1 MTNSLRKSK
10 ERDAFR
16 KTFSSNRNNN
26 HQKTGYKDD
35 TRQIAFEAICQVME
49 SSRSLDIAFETPLAR
64 QANIRDR
71 SAAYRL
77 ANCVLRNKGS
87 LDAVI
92 EPFLQKSPPLQ
103 LKWILLLG
111 SAQILFLDTPHH
123 AAVDTSV
130 NLARNNNLARFTGVV
145 NAVLHKIIRQ
155 QPQILEGI
163 DRARLNLPN
172 WLWQSWSKAG
182 FEPRKIAACFDVEA
196 PLDLTLR
203 LGSMAPEG
211 GVKLPNGSWRYPAS
225 TKVTTLQ
232 GFNEGQFWVQDFAA
246 TLPALLLNVQPNE
259 KIADLCAAPG
269 GKTAQ
274 LIQTGGKVT
283 AVEKEEKRLRVLNNN
298 LDRLHLSADIVHADA
313 TKLEYRDYFDAILLD
328 APCSATGILR
338 RHPDVLYLKKPK
350 NIMTLVKMQRNLI
363 HSVLLYLKPG
373 GRFIYSVCSLQCEE
387 AEEQAKWIES
397 LPGVKGMPF
406 EKEEISFLPQALT
419 KEGYIRTLPY
429 FWLDQGGM
437 DGFFM
442 ARFCRL

>member
-10 ERDAFR
+10 ERDTFR

-26 HQKTGYKDD
+26 HQKTGNKDD

-64 QANIRDR
+64 QANIRER

-172 WLWQSWSKAG
+172 WLWQSWSKAS

-203 LGSMAPEG
+203 LGSMVPEG

-246 TLPALLLNVQPNE
+246 TLPALF
-259 KIADLCAAPG
+259 KC
-269 GKTAQ
+269 
-274 LIQTGGKVT
+274 
-283 AVEKEEKRLRVLNNN
+283 RY
-298 LDRLHLSADIVHADA
+298 SA
-313 TKLEYRDYFDAILLD
+313 
-328 APCSATGILR
+328 C
-338 RHPDVLYLKKPK
+338 
-350 NIMTLVKMQRNLI
+350 
-363 HSVLLYLKPG
+363 
-373 GRFIYSVCSLQCEE
+373 
-387 AEEQAKWIES
+387 
-397 LPGVKGMPF
+397 
-406 EKEEISFLPQALT
+406 
-419 KEGYIRTLPY
+419 
-429 FWLDQGGM
+429 
-437 DGFFM
+437 
-442 ARFCRL
+442 